1 MDFTTVDLQIGIA
14 THDQNG
20 LDLSA
25 VYVVIPALNEAK
37 RIGRV
42 ISSLHSCGFEH
53 IVVVDDGSSDETA
66 TLSESMGTHVITHI
80 TNMGPGASTMTG
92 ITLALQLGAEYVA
105 TIDADHQSDPRD
117 LLTLMVGIV
126 QNEVDL
132 LIGSRFLQQNTMPRR
147 RIFYNLIGNL
157 VSYVK
162 TGLLVSDSQS
172 GLKVMTRSFAERLN
186 IDQNGF
192 EFCIDIIKK
201 ARLGGAIVA
210 EMPVGV
216 TYTKETL
223 AKGQS
228 FRQGLMMLGRLLNPF

>member
-1 MDFTTVDLQIGIA
+1 MGLQIEMVEQGLV
-14 THDQNG
+14 G
-20 LDLSA
+20 LDQHG

-42 ISSLHSCGFEH
+42 IDSLQTCGFQH
-53 IVVVDDGSSDETA
+53 IIVVNDGSSDLTA
-66 TLSESMGTHVITHI
+66 TISESKGTHVISHI
-80 TNMGPGASTMTG
+80 TNLGPGASTMTG
-92 ITLALQLGAEYVA
+92 ITLALKLGAQYVA

-117 LLTLMVGIV
+117 LLTLMTGIYD
-126 QNEVDL
+126 NEVDL
-132 LIGSRFLQQNTMPRR
+132 LIGSRFLQQNAIPRR
-147 RIFYNLIGNL
+147 RVFYNLVGNII
-157 VSYVK
+157 SYVK

-172 GLKVMTRSFAERLN
+172 GLKVMSRAFAKKLS

-201 ARLGGAIVA
+201 ARLEGAIVA